1 MTLGQKLKEMR
12 RKMGLSQESLGEIIC
27 VSRQAITKWEN
38 DTGIPDISNLQ
49 ELSKIFGTTIDYLL
63 NENNSLPLL
72 KMKLDISKEKDNKE
86 SNDEIIRH
94 YYSDDW
100 NIKFVSH
107 SRCYKNKIL
116 NFLETGLIAFSNW
129 YGNFWILKMFL
140 YDVDNVN
147 NEYFLLTRDDIKLLC
162 HINNN
167 QLHIIELGDL
177 PIKKDSFIF
186 DDKLFVIK
194 SNTKSNKQMIVKEYI
209 ILPLIITTLL
219 VILFAILITLG
230 IIFSK

>member
-1 MTLGQKLKEMR
+1 
-12 RKMGLSQESLGEIIC
+12 
-27 VSRQAITKWEN
+27 
-38 DTGIPDISNLQ
+38 
-49 ELSKIFGTTIDYLL
+49 
-63 NENNSLPLL
+63 
-72 KMKLDISKEKDNKE
+72 
-86 SNDEIIRH
+86 
-94 YYSDDW
+94 
-100 NIKFVSH
+100 
-107 SRCYKNKIL
+107 
-116 NFLETGLIAFSNW
+116 
-129 YGNFWILKMFL
+129 MFL